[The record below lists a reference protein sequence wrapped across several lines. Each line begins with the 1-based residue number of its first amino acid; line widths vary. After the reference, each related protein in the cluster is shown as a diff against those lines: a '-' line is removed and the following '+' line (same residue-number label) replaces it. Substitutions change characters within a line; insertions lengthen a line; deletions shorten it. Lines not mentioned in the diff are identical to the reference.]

1 VGGDTVPMS
10 CVGWLVS
17 VDGAPHLV
25 ICWRCPWR
33 LNACRR
39 ATAEKGSRRRPRG
52 SCDEENKF
60 IIVSFVGQVCHNVF
74 CLSSPSSL
82 HPPIAPHA
90 LRPLTMLPSSIKP
103 ANHTRRFIGLSA
115 LLLSGSSVSA
125 FSVYSSRRSVVHHL
139 SPMSAAAKSDEA
151 NGGGR
156 NIVVVG
162 GGIQGTSVAFHLHQ
176 SSYLP
181 EGSIITILESQKLA
195 SAASGKGEQQHL
207 FHPLL
212 CFDINV

>member
-1 VGGDTVPMS
+1 M
-10 CVGWLVS
+10 
-17 VDGAPHLV
+17 
-25 ICWRCPWR
+25 
-33 LNACRR
+33 
-39 ATAEKGSRRRPRG
+39 
-52 SCDEENKF
+52 
-60 IIVSFVGQVCHNVF
+60 
-74 CLSSPSSL
+74 
-82 HPPIAPHA
+82 
-90 LRPLTMLPSSIKP
+90 
-103 ANHTRRFIGLSA
+103 
-115 LLLSGSSVSA
+115 
-125 FSVYSSRRSVVHHL
+125 VHHL

-212 CFDINV
+212 CFALT